1 MDARYKIAEAM
12 MRGVGQ
18 PMAAFPDQRQDDD
31 MALRGMASDLYQADQ
46 KRAQDYRAG
55 IKEAILQSWPAELA
69 KDAWGVIKT
78 PREAYDGKFD
88 PLSDEGIKRAA
99 NFALSMT
106 LGAGGVRPS
115 GPNELRA
122 GLSRPA
128 KSEPEQLFDYSQ
140 LSKVPNVPQFDLP
153 RNIPARGVPER
164 VQDVINDRGVR
175 DKMLATIQE
184 GVGKGGA
191 NWYNAEPLRLEFVKE
206 MGENSGNAAF
216 RKYMDYVAATSPRSD
231 VGSNV
236 RNASYYYGRDMRG
249 EGMPAVGDRNPQPY
263 GHMAQRLHQMNAER
277 VQGAG
282 WDALNNPKPASFVEN
297 LVGNQTPAT
306 IDTHAFR
313 LPAIHAQ
320 DPRFLET
327 AFQVSKDAPK
337 ENIQAL
343 VKSGAMPMSD
353 VRPAHWQA
361 QPKANEYAAMENYY
375 QGLGKEMGLTPAQ
388 TQASAWVG
396 GGKLTGLASD
406 ESKPF
411 MRFFEDRVHKTAQA
425 YEMDPRKVLSEF
437 IKGKMGLLSVAGA
450 AGTGAA
456 LTGQQILDWGKQNKV
471 NVY

>member
-1 MDARYKIAEAM
+1 VDARNKALANALVRPFDDTPDTSEAAREMAARLVSRDQAASQAWRSGMAEA
-12 MRGVGQ
+12 
-18 PMAAFPDQRQDDD
+18 
-31 MALRGMASDLYQADQ
+31 LS
-46 KRAQDYRAG
+46 
-55 IKEAILQSWPAELA
+55 ESWPAELA
-69 KDAWGVIKT
+69 KS
-78 PREAYDGKFD
+78 AYGAVTLPGDVYAGKVN
-88 PLSDEGIKRAA
+88 PTSDEAVGRAFELA
-99 NFALSMT
+99 GLVT
-106 LGAGGVRPS
+106 GGAGAMPAGR
-115 GPNELRA
+115 NEMRM
-122 GLSRPA
+122 GMSRPPKDA
-128 KSEPEQLFDYSQ
+128 PEQLFDYSQ

-184 GVGKGGA
+184 GVEKGGA
-191 NWYNAEPLRLEFVKE
+191 NWYNAEPLRLEFVRE

-425 YEMDPRKVLSEF
+425 YEMDPRKVLSDF

-456 LTGQQILDWGKQNKV
+456 LTGEQILDWGKKNKV